1 MRLKE
6 GLGLGE
12 RLGGRLGDEVPVEEW
27 VAVDERDAEEVGV
40 CSVVRDGEKE
50 AVPLSVRLVLG
61 VHVGVWDGE

>member
-27 VAVDERDAEEVGV
+27 VAVDEREVEEVGV
-40 CSVVRDGEKE
+40 RSVVRDGEKE